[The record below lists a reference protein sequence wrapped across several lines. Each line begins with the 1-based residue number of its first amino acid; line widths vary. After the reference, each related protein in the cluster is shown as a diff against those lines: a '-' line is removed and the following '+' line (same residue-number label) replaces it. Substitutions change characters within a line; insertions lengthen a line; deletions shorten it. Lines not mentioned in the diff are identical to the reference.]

1 MNTADLALED
11 DKYSGNLLLVSV
23 SAHRNA
29 WGGFSSFFS
38 KMGSVV

>member
-29 WGGFSSFFS
+29 WGG
-38 KMGSVV
+38 VL